1 LAEIRIEIV
10 ELGEEIESSL
20 RIIDRREDL
29 AAMPNN
35 PGIKNE
41 TFNI

>member
-10 ELGEEIESSL
+10 ELGEELESPV
-20 RIIDRREDL
+20 RIIDSREDL

-35 PGIKNE
+35 PGVKNE